1 MNIYLDNAATTP
13 LDPQVLEAMLPYLT
27 NHFGNPSSIHAT
39 GRKVRTAIEASRK
52 IIAAILSVSPSEI
65 IFTSGGT
72 EADNTFI
79 TGAVE
84 ANDVTCIITSKI
96 EHPAVL
102 QTVSALEKSNKVSV
116 KYVDTTS
123 AGDVNLAHLEELLTE
138 NPKALVSLMHA
149 NNEIGNLIDLAE
161 VANLTNKFGAI
172 LHSDMVQSMGHL
184 EINPIKLGLDGLSAS
199 AHKFHGPKGV
209 GFMYV
214 RKGITVPQF
223 ITGGGQERGHRG
235 GTENVYGIVGMAKA
249 LELATDNLDYDI
261 DYISGLKLQ
270 VIEELNKSI
279 PEITY
284 NGNSAN
290 LEKSLY
296 TILNVSLPPSTNN
309 EMLLFNLDLN
319 GISASG
325 GSACASGASV
335 SSHVLNELAVDAD
348 RQAVRFSFSRFNTET
363 EVDTAV
369 KKFIEIYNA
378 N

>member
-13 LDPQVLEAMLPYLT
+13 LDPQVLEAMLPYLSD
-27 NHFGNPSSIHAT
+27 HFGNPSSIHST
-39 GRKVRTAIEASRK
+39 GRKVRTAIEGSRK
-52 IIAAILSVSPSEI
+52 KIAAILSVSPSEI
-65 IFTSGGT
+65 VFTSGGT
-72 EADNTFI
+72 EADNAFI

-84 ANDVTCIITSKI
+84 ANDIACIITSKI

-102 QTVSALEKSNKVSV
+102 QTVLALEKANKVSV
-116 KYVDTTS
+116 KYVHTLST
-123 AGDVNLAHLEELLTE
+123 GDVDLVHLEELLTK
-138 NPKALVSLMHA
+138 NPKALVTLMHV
-149 NNEIGNLIDLAE
+149 NNEIGNLTDLAE
-161 VANLTNKFGAI
+161 VANLTNKFDAV

-184 EINPIKLGLDGLSAS
+184 KINPIKIGLDGLSAG

-214 RKGITVPQF
+214 RKGLKVPQF

-270 VIEELNKSI
+270 MIEELNKSI
-279 PEITY
+279 RGIAY

-290 LEKSLY
+290 LKKSLY
-296 TILNVSLPPSTNN
+296 TILNVSMPPSINN

-335 SSHVLNELAVDAD
+335 SSHVLNELAVDVN
-348 RQAVRFSFSRFNTET
+348 RQAVRFSFSRFNNET
-363 EVDTAV
+363 EIDTVV

-378 N
+378 D